1 MLIDTIKAL
10 NYSKI
15 FENLYLS
22 ISYQF
27 IGLIDSR
34 IAVYRYDRYGT
45 EERIELDDR
54 QFFHRMVSDIP
65 FMGRHENSF
74 SGDNIDTPTYPLID
88 GPGGSQRHFLEV
100 GSAQWRIVL
109 AEFVHLLGLFLRHAS
124 QTKSARATAVLFDQ
138 MLRHLMILE
147 RMPGHDGSL
156 VVLKKTDLSSGS
168 GVNGGYRILFGELTV
183 HDDRNPFASGTPLVS
198 KRITLLNSG
207 LEQAFEWM
215 AQHRIDCL
223 YIELPGGSNEKTDQL
238 RLSLNIVARYQP
250 AVMNE
255 TSITFRYAGRALTVP
270 LIRDSLGNPDPNLTL
285 VAGLNS
291 LTTMNTRA
299 LIKQAE
305 AYCQMEARQRADGA
319 KTAVPAGSYNQIFN
333 VRSLRAQI
341 IRPPVEVNNL
351 GAIDAKR
358 RSKRKTLFEHASND
372 QTSDQTTDDCI
383 AAGSLDDLMRP
394 ITVPYNTLRQITQVE
409 RSFFADWIDVDDPQY
424 ETALHA
430 ILSDNY
436 VDLNTT
442 DIGRRLAA
450 VSSLIYAVEKKC
462 QDPAVIDRL
471 LFVLQDRLMLAAEGV
486 LANIHVQNQGLRLIS
501 NGRVVIAGLMH
512 QRLIDLVSLVKD
524 KVVTKK
530 KFDIIRS
537 LGFDFNP
544 GDFHAVAR
552 FFNLPPNNVQY
563 LMDLLKSCFD
573 TGGGFRREVFES
585 SIHRM
590 APQADT
596 LFEMLWCFL
605 KLTPRRKDRLA
616 FVNAIPVLMTH
627 LKDPDRALRFIL
639 DDLCQDIFQIDFSD
653 RNALVLA
660 NILLRT
666 ENRELYIDLQRTP
679 EHVLDQSSDET
690 SAAKRYVVWRLN
702 TDNIRIVTKF
712 KTIHMALAASLK
724 AAIEEEAEP
733 QETQFLFSLERETLI
748 FMSLAGSMAAR
759 GYLHHA
765 LLQYGDSSAD
775 IYQNVYIGHYL
786 SQLINHLR
794 IVIRGLG
801 CLGEVDDIA
810 VLMVLKSHVEP
821 LSAMANHPAQAL
833 AVRRAFKWVDS
844 SIKAIQMRNQM
855 ADTTK

>member
-1 MLIDTIKAL
+1 MA
-10 NYSKI
+10 
-15 FENLYLS
+15 
-22 ISYQF
+22 
-27 IGLIDSR
+27 
-34 IAVYRYDRYGT
+34 
-45 EERIELDDR
+45 
-54 QFFHRMVSDIP
+54 
-65 FMGRHENSF
+65 RHENSF
-74 SGDNIDTPTYPLID
+74 SGDCVDAPTYPPID
-88 GPGGSQRHFLEV
+88 GPGGCQRNFLEG

-109 AEFVHLLGLFLRHAS
+109 AEFVHLLGLFLRHTSHA
-124 QTKSARATAVLFDQ
+124 KSARATAVLFDQ

-156 VVLKKTDLSSGS
+156 VVRRETNFASGS
-168 GVNGGYRILFGELTV
+168 GGNGGYRILFGALRV
-183 HDDRNPFASGTPLVS
+183 HSDQNPFVSGGSLVS
-198 KRITLLNSG
+198 KRTALLNRG

-215 AQHRIDCL
+215 AEQRIDGL
-223 YIELPGGSNEKTDQL
+223 YIELPGCSTERTEQL
-238 RLSLNIVARYQP
+238 RLSFNIVAHYQL
-250 AVMNE
+250 AVINE
-255 TSITFRYAGRALTVP
+255 TSITFRYSGRTLTVP
-270 LIRDSLGNPDPNLTL
+270 LIRDNRGNPDPNLTL

-305 AYCQMEARQRADGA
+305 VYCQMEAGKGA
-319 KTAVPAGSYNQIFN
+319 NGEKTAAPAGSFNQIFN
-333 VRSLRAQI
+333 ARSLRAQI

-351 GAIDAKR
+351 AALDTKQHR
-358 RSKRKTLFEHASND
+358 KRKTFLEHAAND

-383 AAGSLDDLMRP
+383 AADSLDDPMRP
-394 ITVPYNTLRQITQVE
+394 ITVPNNTLKQITQLE
-409 RSFFADWIDVDDPQY
+409 RSFFADWIDVNDPQY

-436 VDLNTT
+436 TGLDTT

-471 LFVLQDRLMLAAEGV
+471 LFVLQDRLMLAAQGV
-486 LANIHVQNQGLRLIS
+486 LANIHVQNQGLKLFS

-524 KVVTKK
+524 KVVTRK
-530 KFDIIRS
+530 KFEVICS

-552 FFNLPPNNVQY
+552 VFNLRPNNVQH
-563 LMDLLKSCFD
+563 LMDLLKRCFD
-573 TGGGFRREVFES
+573 TSGGFRREVFES
-585 SIHRM
+585 NVHLM

-596 LFEMLWCFL
+596 IFEMLWCFL
-605 KLTPRRKDRLA
+605 KMTPRRKDRLA

-627 LKDPDRALRFIL
+627 LKDPDRALRFML

-660 NILLRT
+660 NILLRP
-666 ENRELYIDLQRTP
+666 ENKELYIDLQRTP
-679 EHVLDQSSDET
+679 EHVLDQARDEK

-712 KTIHMALAASLK
+712 KTIHIALAKSLK

-733 QETQFLFSLERETLI
+733 RETQFLFALERETLI

-801 CLGEVDDIA
+801 CLGELDDIA

-821 LSAMANHPAQAL
+821 LSALANHPAQAL

-855 ADTTK
+855 ADITE